1 MSYFINV
8 KISLLLGRKQALEH
22 LRKAGNSN
30 PDDIRR
36 LESGCKVVWTED
48 DPTLPAGKIS

>member
-48 DPTLPAGKIS
+48 DPTLPPGKIS